1 MSRKPKTHRKSA
13 VKPQVIDLEAEEIKT
28 EDAKPETEDVKV
40 EAESV
45 KPPETPEAEPV
56 VAEPV
61 AEEPPETETAE
72 AEANDSENTEPEIAR
87 PEATEAEVSEPEITE
102 PESADAEP
110 PPAPPPPAPPHKR
123 AGSAKWIAA
132 ALIIGLLAGGW
143 IYRDLLSSYLP
154 TNEMTALKSRLDV
167 VEANGKTM
175 GDQLVAISQS
185 ADAASQSADA
195 AKQDVAGLDGKISAA
210 VTGVTDVSA
219 RLDTFETRIAKAEE
233 TLQSAKADLDSLRT
247 AVSNAGTGTGTV
259 DSAALAAIGQRI
271 DALEKDVASLKASGG
286 GGELAKLTSE
296 LSQALADLK
305 AKVAGGAPF
314 QSEYERLARM
324 VPAAEGL
331 DVLAA
336 HAADGLPDAAG
347 LAAELAAAIP
357 ALPVP
362 ETPAPAA
369 EDSYW
374 NWITS
379 QLTGII
385 TIRDIGETDWRGVAE
400 KSAALAQSGDLTQAI
415 AIIDQAEGAKPSALT
430 QWRDRAQARLR
441 LEAAVN
447 KVSDAVVRQITAL
460 GGAK

>member
-13 VKPQVIDLEAEEIKT
+13 VKPQVIDLEAEEIKS
-28 EDAKPETEDVKV
+28 EDAKPGTEGVKV
-40 EAESV
+40 ETESV
-45 KPPETPEAEPV
+45 APPETPEAEPIA
-56 VAEPV
+56 AEPV
-61 AEEPPETETAE
+61 AEEPPETETEE
-72 AEANDSENTEPEIAR
+72 AETNESETTEPEVAM
-87 PEATEAEVSEPEITE
+87 PEATEGEVSEPEITE

-110 PPAPPPPAPPHKR
+110 PPAPPAPPHKK

-132 ALIIGLLAGGW
+132 ALIVGLLAGGW

-154 TNEMTALKSRLDV
+154 TNEMTALLSRLDV
-167 VEANGKTM
+167 MEANGKTM
-175 GDQLVAISQS
+175 GDQLLAISQS

-195 AKQDVAGLDGKISAA
+195 AKQDVAGLDAKISAA
-210 VTGVTDVSA
+210 VKGVSDVSA
-219 RLDTFETRIAKAEE
+219 RLDTFETRVAKAEE
-233 TLQSAKADLDSLRT
+233 ALQSAKADLDTLRN
-247 AVSNAGTGTGTV
+247 AVSKVGTGTGTV

-305 AKVAGGAPF
+305 AKVAGGASF

-347 LAAELAAAIP
+347 LAAELTAAIP

-362 ETPAPAA
+362 ESPAPPA

-400 KSAALAQSGDLTQAI
+400 KSAALAQSGDLVQAI
-415 AIIDQAEGAKPSALT
+415 AVIDQAEGAKPSALS

-441 LEAAVN
+441 LEAAIN